1 MPSSKPDIPRSHH
14 GQKGRE
20 ARNFAQLGLDFTP
33 ADEYSTLPGKD
44 TMPMNHELFEALDA
58 KVGDLLEKFRAL
70 KEENSRLAEENGRLQ
85 AERDLFRSRIDS
97 ILGKLDGI

>member
-1 MPSSKPDIPRSHH
+1 MPSSKPDTASLNQ

-33 ADEYSTLPGKD
+33 AREYSMLPGKEIE
-44 TMPMNHELFEALDA
+44 TMNHELFEALDA
-58 KVGDLLEKFRAL
+58 KVGDLLEKYRAL
-70 KEENSRLAEENGRLQ
+70 KEENARLAEENSRFQ
-85 AERDLFRSRIDS
+85 AERDAFRSRIDG